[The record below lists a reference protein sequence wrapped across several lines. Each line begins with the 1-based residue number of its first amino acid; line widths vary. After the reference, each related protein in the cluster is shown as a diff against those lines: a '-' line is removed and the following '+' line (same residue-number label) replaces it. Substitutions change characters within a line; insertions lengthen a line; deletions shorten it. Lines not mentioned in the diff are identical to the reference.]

1 MTRSELLTAASTSAM
16 AARLKFWKD
25 RHYRHAKDLSTEGV
39 RGSIMVALRGEEP
52 TDLNRRDYHL
62 SPS

>member
-1 MTRSELLTAASTSAM
+1 MTRSELLTVASTSAM

-25 RHYRHAKDLSTEGV
+25 RHHRHAKDLSTEGA
-39 RGSIMVALRGEEP
+39 RGSLMVALRGEEP
-52 TDLNRRDYHL
+52 ADVNRRDYHL

>member
-1 MTRSELLTAASTSAM
+1 M

-25 RHYRHAKDLSTEGV
+25 RHYRHAKDLSSEGV